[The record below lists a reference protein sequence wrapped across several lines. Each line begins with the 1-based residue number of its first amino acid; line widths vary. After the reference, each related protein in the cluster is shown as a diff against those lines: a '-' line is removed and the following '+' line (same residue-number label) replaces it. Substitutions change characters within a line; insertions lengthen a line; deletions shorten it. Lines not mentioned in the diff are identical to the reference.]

1 MRKSNSRLLD
11 HGLIHVHVSSNWS
24 PFVLC
29 YVISCFF
36 FVVFCVLFGLFF
48 HVSLLLSRKISA
60 RTDISFFFHF
70 FLWIWYSYIN
80 NTVLSWR
87 KWEKTYTII
96 YISLIL
102 WQWIASVVVKHPAA
116 QTQKH
121 SHFNTFFHGF
131 FFFLFLQNQA
141 FLIIK
146 ILTLHYWSINTY
158 INEK

>member
-36 FVVFCVLFGLFF
+36 LLCSVSYLVCFFMYLFYYREKFLHVRIFRSFF
-48 HVSLLLSRKISA
+48 
-60 RTDISFFFHF
+60 ISFCEYDIHSSIIPCCF
-70 FLWIWYSYIN
+70 
-80 NTVLSWR
+80 WR

-96 YISLIL
+96 YISLVL

-141 FLIIK
+141 FLIIE